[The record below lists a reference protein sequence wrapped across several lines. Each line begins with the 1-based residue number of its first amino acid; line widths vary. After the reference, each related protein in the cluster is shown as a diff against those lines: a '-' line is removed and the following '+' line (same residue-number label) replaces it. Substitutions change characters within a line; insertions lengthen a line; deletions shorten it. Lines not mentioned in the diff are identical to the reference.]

1 MQEPP
6 PRTTRAQGAAPPRGP
21 AKPRGPA
28 EPRGPL
34 EPLEGPPLV
43 VAHVLGSLHL
53 GGAERIA
60 LSLAH
65 HQARQG
71 HKVIVVS
78 LEEPP
83 EGPLG
88 AEVEPGVELVRIA
101 KRGRGVDL
109 GLVARLSALFLAR
122 GVEVVHSHNPLPEI
136 YAVPAARLS
145 GLRVLHTKHGPQR
158 EPARRMLLRRLGAS
172 LAHAFVAVSRDSLDV
187 AHALGEVAAGKGVVI
202 WNGAD
207 LAHLAGARA
216 GRAAARAALELPDSA
231 FVVGTLSRLVPEK
244 RVDAVLRAVA
254 SLDDDVYVVVTG
266 DGPEAARLEALA
278 RALGIEARA
287 RFPGRTDDVASAL
300 AALDVLALASSVE
313 GLPLSLVEAMAAE
326 LAVVATRVGGVP
338 EIVLD
343 GETGLIVP
351 PGDDAALAE
360 ALRELAHDRARA
372 AQLGARGR
380 ARAEACFGLERM
392 ARDYLALYRT
402 DCRTDRR
409 ADQRTD

>member
-1 MQEPP
+1 LPSVSEPP
-6 PRTTRAQGAAPPRGP
+6 PA
-21 AKPRGPA
+21 
-28 EPRGPL
+28 
-34 EPLEGPPLV
+34 LEGAPLV

-65 HQARQG
+65 HQSRQG
-71 HKVIVVS
+71 HKVVVVS

-83 EGPLG
+83 GGPLG
-88 AEVEPGVELVRIA
+88 EEVDRGVELVRIA

-109 GLVARLSALFLAR
+109 GLFARLAAFFAAR
-122 GVEVVHSHNPLPEI
+122 RVEVVHSHNPLPEI
-136 YAVPAARLS
+136 YAVPAARLV
-145 GLRVLHTKHGPQR
+145 GLRVVHTKHGPQR
-158 EPARRMLLRRLGAS
+158 EPWRRMLLRRLGAS
-172 LAHAFVAVSRDSLDV
+172 LAHEFVAVSDDSLAV
-187 AHALGEVAAGKGVVI
+187 AHTLHEVARRRGTVI

-207 LAHLAGARA
+207 LAHLSGARA
-216 GRAAARAALELPDSA
+216 RRASARAALDLPEGA

-254 SLDDDVYVVVTG
+254 SLERDDVYVVVTG
-266 DGPEAARLEALA
+266 DGPEATRLTALA
-278 RALGIEARA
+278 VELGLAARA
-287 RFPGRTDDVASAL
+287 RFPGRTDDVTTAL

-343 GETGLIVP
+343 GETGLVVP
-351 PGDDAALAE
+351 PGDDAALAS
-360 ALRELAHDRARA
+360 ALGALANDRARA
-372 AQLGARGR
+372 GRLAARGR

-392 ARDYLALYRT
+392 ARDYLALYR
-402 DCRTDRR
+402 
-409 ADQRTD
+409 APGS